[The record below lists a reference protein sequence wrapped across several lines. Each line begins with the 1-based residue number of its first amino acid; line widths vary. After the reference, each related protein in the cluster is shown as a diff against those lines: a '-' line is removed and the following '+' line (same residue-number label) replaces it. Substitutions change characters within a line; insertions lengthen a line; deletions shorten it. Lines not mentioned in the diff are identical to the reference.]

1 MGSLRFYGGVK
12 EIGGNK
18 IFLEEGDTKVWLDFG
33 QSFSHGARALEKA
46 INKVRPGK
54 LFPIHT
60 ENAEKFTEIYDKVVI
75 QEIGKEYK
83 LS

>member
-1 MGSLRFYGGVK
+1 MS
-12 EIGGNK
+12 
-18 IFLEEGDTKVWLDFG
+18 
-33 QSFSHGARALEKA
+33 RAELEKA
-46 INKVRPGK
+46 INRVRPGK